1 MPYDEQTVKE
11 LHESEEITPL
21 GIQLEV
27 NAEIFTTI
35 HNLLRTLRKDQGIQ
49 KEDEERLVHLWRK
62 TIRAMSKIELRK
74 GHGIPMDK
82 QIEML
87 EEAYAIETKYTSD
100 QLFHPQTR
108 VKITKESIIEE
119 SAFTP
124 EEMDAFFES
133 TVWPSVIEGKTGG
146 K

>member
-87 EEAYAIETKYTSD
+87 EEAYAIETK
-100 QLFHPQTR
+100 
-108 VKITKESIIEE
+108 
-119 SAFTP
+119 
-124 EEMDAFFES
+124 
-133 TVWPSVIEGKTGG
+133 
-146 K
+146 